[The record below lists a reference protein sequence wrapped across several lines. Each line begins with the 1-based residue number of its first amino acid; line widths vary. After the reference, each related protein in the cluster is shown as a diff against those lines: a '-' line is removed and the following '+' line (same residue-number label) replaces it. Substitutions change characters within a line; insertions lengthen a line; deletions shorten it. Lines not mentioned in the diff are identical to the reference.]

1 MYLYKKYKEIEQKTM
16 TPEKRE
22 ESKDDWFSFYVGR
35 KITYWMTIPFL
46 NTNVTPNQITFLSI
60 VLLVI
65 GFLINC
71 FARTQA
77 LMIVAWCCYFL
88 WGMFDGVDG
97 NLARYKKQV
106 SKLGGIYDSMGG
118 YAAYGLMYL
127 GMGIGA
133 FLYDGSRHLIPSEYY
148 IIIGAVSGLSCLF
161 PRVVYQK
168 IRAEFSSDK
177 IRAEQVRWHRSP
189 LRILERNIGSITG
202 GTMVFF
208 LLGILLHCL
217 DLLTIAY
224 AALNIV
230 KMVVSLYK
238 ITKEM
243 GREE

>member
-1 MYLYKKYKEIEQKTM
+1 MCFYRIYKEIEQKTM
-16 TPEKRE
+16 TPQKRE

-46 NTNVTPNQITFLSI
+46 NTNVTPNQITFVSI
-60 VLLVI
+60 AILVL

-71 FARTQA
+71 FAHSQT
-77 LMIVAWCCYFL
+77 LMIIAWSCYFL

-97 NLARYKKQV
+97 NLARYKKRV
-106 SKLGGIYDSMGG
+106 SKLGDIYDSMGG

-133 FLYDGSRHLIPSEYY
+133 FFLTGSRKLIPSEYY
-148 IIIGAVSGLSCLF
+148 IIIGAVSSLSCLF
-161 PRVVYQK
+161 PRLMYQK
-168 IRAEFSSDK
+168 IRAEFSDK
-177 IRAEQVRWHRSP
+177 KHAEQIRWHRSP

-217 DLLTIAY
+217 DLLTMGY
-224 AALNIV
+224 ALLNTA

-238 ITKEM
+238 IIKEV
-243 GREE
+243 GSEE

>member
-16 TPEKRE
+16 TPQKRE

-46 NTNVTPNQITFLSI
+46 YTSATPNQITFVSI
-60 VLLVI
+60 AILVI

-71 FARTQA
+71 FAHSQV
-77 LMIVAWCCYFL
+77 LMIVAWSCYFL

-97 NLARYKKQV
+97 NLARYKRQV
-106 SKLGGIYDSMGG
+106 SRLGDIYDTMGG

-133 FLYDGSRHLIPSEYY
+133 FFHAGTINLLPPENY
-148 IIIGAVSGLSCLF
+148 IIIGAVSSLSCLF
-161 PRVVYQK
+161 SRLVYQK

-177 IRAEQVRWHRSP
+177 IRAEQIRWHRSP

-208 LLGILLHCL
+208 LLGILVHCL